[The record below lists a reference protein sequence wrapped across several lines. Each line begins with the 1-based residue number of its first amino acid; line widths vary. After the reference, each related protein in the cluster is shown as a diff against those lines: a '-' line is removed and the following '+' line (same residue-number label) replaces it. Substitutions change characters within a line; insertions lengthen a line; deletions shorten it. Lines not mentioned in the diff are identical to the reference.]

1 MVAAK
6 AVKKVAI
13 SAAEVMAIKTTEA
26 GSMAGLAVAA
36 VVVVVATGAAEL
48 AEAAVIII
56 YRQDLIISPHCV
68 SCLCL

>member
-1 MVAAK
+1 ME
-6 AVKKVAI
+6 KVAI

-26 GSMAGLAVAA
+26 GSMVGLAVAA

-56 YRQDLIISPHCV
+56 INRT
-68 SCLCL
+68 

>member
-1 MVAAK
+1 MEK
-6 AVKKVAI
+6 AAI

-36 VVVVVATGAAEL
+36 VVVVATGAAEL

-56 YRQDLIISPHCV
+56 TNRT
-68 SCLCL
+68 